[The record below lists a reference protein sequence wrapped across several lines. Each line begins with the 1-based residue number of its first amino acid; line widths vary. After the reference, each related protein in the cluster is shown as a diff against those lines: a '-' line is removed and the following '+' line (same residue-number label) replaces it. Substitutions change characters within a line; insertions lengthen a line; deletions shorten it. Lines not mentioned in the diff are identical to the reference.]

1 MGRKSSIINLTSE
14 DREYLKT
21 QTRART
27 IQAQTVNR
35 SRILLLQADGCSTDD
50 IADKVGVNRKRVM
63 LCLKKYEEGGLENA
77 LFEAPG
83 RGRNAEIT
91 DDEKAWIINI
101 TCQKPIDFGYAA
113 ETWNY
118 KRLFPPAGKQPV
130 CFEDYLRRMQ

>member
-50 IADKVGVNRKRVM
+50 IADKVGVNRKSVM

-83 RGRNAEIT
+83 RGRNGKSDNT
-91 DDEKAWIINI
+91 RII
-101 TCQKPIDFGYAA
+101 GV
-113 ETWNY
+113 NY
-118 KRLFPPAGKQPV
+118 
-130 CFEDYLRRMQ
+130 